1 MVLWPNPRAV
11 FAGNLYD
18 FLHGRVVPGLVT
30 TSEPDHGFWRDIDL
44 RTPLPRRGLFD
55 SVFLHA
61 ALLGLLYAVS
71 IWPQSSAHLAD
82 PFSLRMLSGYTISPY
97 LPELHGAPTHSRVR
111 GKQDPALAKQE
122 IVSLPETPD
131 NLRQTIVAPPKIKLK
146 QDVDL
151 PNIVSYE
158 SAAPV
163 QPLAAS
169 ERDSASLHLPK
180 FIPEVIGP
188 AVDSSSLRSHPSC
201 RDLSHGSS
209 NLLRKS
215 HRLLPALPCPRFSQ
229 RW

>member
-1 MVLWPNPRAV
+1 M
-11 FAGNLYD
+11 
-18 FLHGRVVPGLVT
+18 T

-44 RTPLPRRGLFD
+44 RTPLPRRGLLD

-71 IWPQSSAHLAD
+71 IWPQSSVHLAD
-82 PFSLRMLSGYTISPY
+82 PLSRRMLNGYTISPY
-97 LPELHGAPTHSRVR
+97 LPELHGAPTHPRDH
-111 GKQDPALAKQE
+111 GKQDPVLAKQE

-158 SAAPV
+158 AAAPA

-169 ERDSASLHLPK
+169 ERNSASLHLPK

-188 AVDSSSLRSHPSC
+188 AVDSSALSSGPNCQS
-201 RDLSHGSS
+201 LSHGSS
-209 NLLRKS
+209 NLLRKL
-215 HRLLPALPCPRFSQ
+215 RRPIPAWPCPRFSP
-229 RW
+229 R